1 MYSKKGVL
9 LYETK
14 MEKRTEANQKA
25 KKVTRLK
32 NLNKI
37 NGSFAVCNYLVCFP
51 RIIIISFTI

>member
-1 MYSKKGVL
+1 
-9 LYETK
+9 